1 MRRYLDEN
9 DIMNEIRLELRHP
22 STRENVWVLVEGPTD
37 QKLFSKL
44 LDADRVRIEI
54 VHGGGVE
61 PLLKAIAKLTEETDR
76 VVAIRDSDF
85 IRLEGKFPEQ
95 QDLYITDAHD
105 AEMMM
110 AASNPT
116 FRSLVSEHLTDRLEN
131 YLDLRDE
138 ILRSIAFAGAA
149 RWVNHKNSLT
159 INFSKL
165 GLGSCYRGRQLRLH
179 KKKYLRKLHAASPN
193 RVRDLSIEE
202 VEKAMREFKD
212 LFNLCNGHDF
222 EKVVS
227 LHISAVTAKDIKDDD
242 IGKTLRLAYSII
254 EFSKTELYKSL
265 RGWERQHGYTLFST
279 AHTV

>member
-22 STRENVWVLVEGPTD
+22 STRDNVWVLVEGPTD
-37 QKLFSKL
+37 QRLFSKL
-44 LDADRVRIEI
+44 LDADKVRVEI

-61 PLLKAIAKLTEETDR
+61 PLLRAIEKLARETDR
-76 VVAIRDSDF
+76 IVAIRDSDF
-85 IRLEGKFPEQ
+85 IRLEGKFPDQ

-116 FRSLVSEHLTDRLEN
+116 FRSLVSEYLTNRLDD

-149 RWVNHKNSLT
+149 RWLNHINSLT

-165 GLGSCYRGRQLRLH
+165 GLGSCYRGKQLRLH

-193 RVRDLSIEE
+193 RVRDLNLEE
-202 VEKAMREFKD
+202 VEKAMRKFKD
-212 LFNLCNGHDF
+212 LFNLCHGHDF

-227 LHISAVTAKDIKDDD
+227 LHISQVTSKDIRDDD
-242 IGKTLRLAYSII
+242 VGKTLRLAYSFI
-254 EFSKTELYKSL
+254 EFAKTELYKSL
-265 RGWERQHGYTLFST
+265 RGWEREHGYKLFSK
-279 AHTV
+279 AHSA